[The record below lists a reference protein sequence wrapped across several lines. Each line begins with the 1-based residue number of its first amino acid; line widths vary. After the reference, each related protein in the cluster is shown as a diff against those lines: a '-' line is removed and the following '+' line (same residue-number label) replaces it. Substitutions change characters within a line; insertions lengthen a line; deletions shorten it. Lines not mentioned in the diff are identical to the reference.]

1 MSTAEWVT
9 LTVGMAAAGV
19 ALVGYLLSQAAGRR
33 QHKTHLFAEALE
45 AVKAFE
51 ELPFRIAKRP
61 ASDATTR
68 AELSNKVSDLFVKLG
83 FYRAWTQIES
93 PLVGEA
99 YVILLDKTHAAVGPL
114 RKAAW
119 ERDLLQTDREAHIDG
134 LFFVDNKPET
144 ALCLAVM
151 QRELRA
157 DAILI
162 RRGTKK
168 MIAGFRTHRT
178 HLPFSTRSPWFGT
191 RSQDTTS

>member
-99 YVILLDKTHAAVGPL
+99 YVILLDKTHIL
-114 RKAAW
+114 N
-119 ERDLLQTDREAHIDG
+119 LS
-134 LFFVDNKPET
+134 FS
-144 ALCLAVM
+144 
-151 QRELRA
+151 A
-157 DAILI
+157 DAHESHGLHNPSSL
-162 RRGTKK
+162 RRCPGDSTGGR
-168 MIAGFRTHRT
+168 AGVAPRRLRCSTSV
-178 HLPFSTRSPWFGT
+178 LPFFCLEAQHRN
-191 RSQDTTS
+191 